1 VGSVGEQFRYNTQ
14 SQVNCWKKA
23 VSKASLAS
31 FRFHSNKLTERKHC
45 AWPQSDLLLSDFIRL
60 LQIHQLFIVSET
72 KTFFLIIAPTFFF
85 LKWIIFFMLQS
96 FFLSQFT
103 VAMMQKLHTSTLKM
117 IVHFFCIH
125 VTSLVYSFSNNHKAI
140 YLVVKPHP
148 VRYSLSWFLTHRGE
162 SLIFRATW
170 F

>member
-85 LKWIIFFMLQS
+85 KVDHFLHVAIFFLITIYCSDDAEIAHFNFKNDSS
-96 FFLSQFT
+96 FL
-103 VAMMQKLHTSTLKM
+103 LHSCHIIGL
-117 IVHFFCIH
+117 
-125 VTSLVYSFSNNHKAI
+125 
-140 YLVVKPHP
+140 
-148 VRYSLSWFLTHRGE
+148 
-162 SLIFRATW
+162 
-170 F
+170 